1 MNSTGR
7 SKFVDTSVAYNGSA
21 PAIPCGLV
29 AKSLFND
36 TYALY
41 NYSNSVLTPVTINE
55 DNIAW
60 ESDVKYKFKNIDTNL
75 PSTATNWT
83 QVQWTDMEDGTYNL
97 FFLILF
103 H

>member
-7 SKFVDTSVAYNGSA
+7 TSFVDTSVAYNGSA

-41 NYSNSVLTPVTINE
+41 NYSNSVLTAVTINE

-83 QVQWTDMEDGTYNL
+83 QVQWTDMEDGTYN
-97 FFLILF
+97 
-103 H
+103 